1 MTRWVGRICAS
12 GLLACAAALAAGSD
26 AAHASGPSMFSP
38 HSPSASS
45 ITDLMWIMLGLAL
58 AVFVIVEGLLVYVLI
73 RFRARR
79 GDQRAPSQSAG
90 NLRIELI
97 WTGIPVVLVAV
108 LFGLTLHTMS
118 TLASAPANALHVQVI
133 GHQFW
138 WEYRY
143 PGSGAVTANELVVPV
158 GRPVQLD
165 LYAQDVIHSWWVP
178 ELAGKED
185 LIPGKHNTLWF
196 TAEQARTYLGQ
207 CAEFCG
213 LQHAGM
219 LLRVTALPPD
229 QFQSWEAQQAAAAA
243 APAPGAAQ
251 QGAAVFAQRTCISC
265 HAVRGQ
271 GAEATVAPD
280 LTHFGSRATLA
291 AGVLDNTPQNLA
303 RWLADPQAVK
313 PGNLMPNLKLS
324 SDEIQQLVAY
334 LEGLK

>member
-1 MTRWVGRICAS
+1 MTRWVGRIAAS
-12 GLLACAAALAAGSD
+12 GLLACAAVLALGSG
-26 AAHASGPSMFSP
+26 AAHADGPSAFSP
-38 HSPSASS
+38 HSPSAGP
-45 ITDLMWIMLGLAL
+45 ITDLMWLMLVLAI

-73 RFRARR
+73 RFR
-79 GDQRAPSQSAG
+79 GHGGQRAPSQSAG
-90 NLRIELI
+90 NLRLELI
-97 WTGIPVVLVAV
+97 WTGIPIVLVAI

-118 TLASAPANALHVQVI
+118 TLASAPAGALHVQVI

-143 PGSGAVTANELVVPV
+143 PDSGAVTADELVVPV

-178 ELAGKED
+178 ELAGKQD

-196 TAEQARTYLGQ
+196 TAEKAQTYLGQ

-219 LLRVTALPPD
+219 LLRVTALPTD
-229 QFQSWEAQQAAAAA
+229 QFQAWEAQQAAPAAA
-243 APAPGAAQ
+243 AAVGAAQ

-265 HAVRGQ
+265 HAVRGTDANAQ
-271 GAEATVAPD
+271 VAPD
-280 LTHFGSRATLA
+280 LTHFGSRATIA
-291 AGVLDNTPQNLA
+291 AGVLDNTPENLA

-324 SDEIQQLVAY
+324 SDEVQQLVAY